1 MGGTL
6 AITPWVMDVPALL
19 LLLLGELLAH
29 SSLEYFD
36 RCFLPGGGW
45 LRPLSG
51 RQLLDP
57 RPPPHDEGG
66 MASVMN
72 IYPPAE
78 RMGIPPRY
86 SLTGG
91 EGETPAKARW
101 PGQSSTTG
109 GPHHRHG

>member
-1 MGGTL
+1 MEGESDLTL
-6 AITPWVMDVPALL
+6 P
-19 LLLLGELLAH
+19 
-29 SSLEYFD
+29 
-36 RCFLPGGGW
+36 
-45 LRPLSG
+45 G

-72 IYPPAE
+72 IYPPAA

-91 EGETPAKARW
+91 EGED
-101 PGQSSTTG
+101 PGQGPLAGAEFKHGGPSSSTRWHETG
-109 GPHHRHG
+109 GFLTPGWDEAGPVPTQG